1 MADIAN
7 EQSERRCQSPR
18 ADASA
23 CSAATS
29 TLSGCHGHHGR
40 YQGHTPRGAP
50 VYNVAFPVEKS
61 TGRPYA
67 LIKV

>member
-1 MADIAN
+1 MATSCRASA
-7 EQSERRCQSPR
+7 ER
-18 ADASA
+18 ADVALALRVPTKSASDGHA
-23 CSAATS
+23 
-29 TLSGCHGHHGR
+29 HHGR